1 MIIHFKKCSLKT
13 LCEMV
18 NNFYDMELEIKDIS
32 LDNKWTPA
40 EINQILFRNFKDH
53 KKALHELVNLG
64 DLLDF
69 RS

>member
-1 MIIHFKKCSLKT
+1 
-13 LCEMV
+13 MV
-18 NNFYDMELEIKDIS
+18 NNFYDMNLSIDDIS

-53 KKALHELVNLG
+53 KKALYELVNLG